1 MATRRQYG
9 TTWWGAAWLN
19 AIEHVDEAN
28 RLPRGKTYAN
38 TGRVESLELTAKPE
52 IVALVAGS
60 AYSPYEI
67 TIGMKPV
74 SARDAGRLVDA
85 VAADPDLVADLL
97 DGSLP
102 SGIAGICEDLGIEL
116 FPKTWRSMRIHC
128 SCPDS
133 ARICKHVAAVFYI
146 MADRIDMDPFFIF
159 RFRGIDLKRELK
171 DRGIDLNAAVTVKP
185 LTPAA
190 LLARAAADLAVPE
203 PAAESG
209 VLPEAE
215 AAAAEPAGSEE
226 TREAAALAVLRTL
239 PYATLPDLSEVLTS
253 LYPQKI
259 ALTSNPDCAAY
270 VKKILARAAKF
281 TTRTVRGGADVRVKL
296 EESDENPVSAA
307 AAAEW
312 FVTDM
317 LGADAP
323 EALRGAAG
331 ELLLTLNTTKGGD
344 PVFALTA
351 DGKTPKTLKKPASP
365 ELETVPVSLAALTRR
380 EAAVLRPEME
390 CWREAAW
397 VAAALIERG
406 DVVPAVVESPDVKN
420 PCPRIWWLPA
430 LRDPAVKTLLSG
442 LARGIAPWAVG
453 MTGKSALAL
462 TEGDPARTA
471 LLAVSTLTS
480 GLIRAAV
487 LGWSS
492 FPDPA
497 DIFEAG
503 VSACDVSQLDG
514 RIDPRAGESLARAL
528 KPFALGDAYP
538 WRPVLTVRAS
548 PKDEVRLNFGI
559 LGRDAD
565 VEKAAAAELAAPEED
580 EAPDMPPAPP
590 LGVADPSAVPTDRPV
605 LLKRLLK
612 EKRFAPHRFAALSV
626 LKTLSQG
633 APVLESIRTTRGKPA
648 VLPMPELKAF
658 LFETAPHLAML
669 GVTLMLPQSLKKIL
683 KPRLQAS
690 AGSGAGFAKSLLTKN
705 AIADFDWEAAIGSR
719 ALSWNELLDLAKHPG
734 EVVRFGDDFVYVDPA
749 EIARIQRTLENPPA
763 MTPLEKMRA
772 VLMGEAGGTPV
783 AVSDELKAGLA
794 RITEVKDVPPP
805 AGLNAVLRPY
815 QERGFSWL
823 MKNVTLGLG
832 ALIADDMGLGKT
844 LQVIAAVLELK
855 NRGELAAKKVLV
867 VLPTTLIANW
877 TRELAKFA
885 PALTVGV
892 HHGADRRLPD
902 PKDLPDVTLTSYGT
916 LKRDYAALSALAWR
930 LLVIDEAQA
939 VKNPNTLQ
947 TASVKGLGADQVIAM
962 TGTPVEN
969 RLMEYWSI
977 LSVVQPR
984 LLGTQKNFADT
995 FARPIEADHD
1005 ERAAEAFRRL
1015 TAPFMLRRVKTDRS
1029 IISDLPEKN
1038 TIDRFTP
1045 MRLEQTSLYAHTLT
1059 DLLEKLESVEKSPE
1073 AGSMEARAARRG
1085 LVLRMITSLKQICNS
1100 PSQFEKTETEL
1111 PDSGKG
1117 DAFLEIID
1125 QCLTDGRKVLV
1136 FTQYREMGERL
1147 AAWLMN
1153 AKGVAAEFL
1162 HGGVPV
1168 KKRAEM
1174 VDRFQTERDARVLIL
1189 SLKAGGTG
1197 LNLTAA
1203 SAVIHYDLWWN
1214 PAVEAQATDR
1224 AFRIGQRRDVLVYRL
1239 VTAGTFEE
1247 KINEMLEQKRE
1258 LADLTVATG
1267 ESWIGDLPSAE
1278 LRKIFALDA

>member
-19 AIEHVDEAN
+19 AIERVDEAN

-74 SARDAGRLVDA
+74 SARDAGRLADA
-85 VAADPDLVADLL
+85 VAADPDLVAELL

-102 SGIAGICEDLGIEL
+102 SGIADICEDLGIEL

-128 SCPDS
+128 TCPDS

-171 DRGIDLNAAVTVKP
+171 ERGIDLNAAVTVKP
-185 LTPAA
+185 LAPAA
-190 LLARAAADLAVPE
+190 LLARAAADLKVPQPDAQ
-203 PAAESG
+203 PAADS
-209 VLPEAE
+209 AQ
-215 AAAAEPAGSEE
+215 
-226 TREAAALAVLRTL
+226 TIEAAALAVLRTL

-259 ALTSNPDCAAY
+259 PLTSNPDCAAY

-281 TTRTVRGGADVRVKL
+281 TSRTVRGAAADRVKR
-296 EESDENPVSAA
+296 EEADENPASAA
-307 AAAEW
+307 AAAQW
-312 FVTDM
+312 FTTAT

-323 EALRGAAG
+323 EALRTAAG
-331 ELLLTLNTTKGGD
+331 ELLLTLGATKGGD

-351 DGKTPKTLKKPASP
+351 GAKMPKKPASP

-380 EAAVLRPEME
+380 EAEVLRPEME

-397 VAAALIERG
+397 AAAALIERG
-406 DVVPAVVESPDVKN
+406 AVVPAVVEPSGVKN

-430 LRDPAVKTLLSG
+430 LRDPAVKTLLTG
-442 LARGIAPWAVG
+442 LARGIAPWAQQL
-453 MTGKSALAL
+453 TDKSALAL

-471 LLAVSTLTS
+471 LLAVSTLTT
-480 GLIRAAV
+480 GLIRAAI
-487 LGWSS
+487 LDWSS
-492 FPDPA
+492 HPDPA
-497 DIFEAG
+497 DVFEAG
-503 VSACDVSQLDG
+503 ACAYDVSQLDG

-538 WRPVLTVRAS
+538 WRPVLTVRTS

-565 VEKAAAAELAAPEED
+565 VEKAAAAELAAPEDED
-580 EAPDMPPAPP
+580 SIPMPPAPA

-633 APVLESIRTTRGKPA
+633 APVLEGIRTSRGKPA
-648 VLPMPELKAF
+648 VLPMPELKDF

-669 GVTLMLPQSLKKIL
+669 GVTLMLPQSLRRIL

-705 AIADFDWEAAIGSR
+705 AIADFDWEAAVGGR

-772 VLMGEAGGTPV
+772 VLMGEADGTPV
-783 AVSDELKAGLA
+783 AVSDELKAGLE
-794 RITEVKDVPPP
+794 RITEVKDVAPP

-823 MKNVTLGLG
+823 MKNISLGLG

-892 HHGADRRLPD
+892 HHGADRRLPT
-902 PKDLPDVTLTSYGT
+902 PKELPDVTLTSYGT
-916 LKRDYAALSALAWR
+916 LKRDYEALSALAWR

-977 LSVVQPR
+977 LSIVQPR
-984 LLGTQKNFADT
+984 LLGTQKNFADA

-1059 DLLEKLESVEKSPE
+1059 DLLEKLEGVEKSPE
-1073 AGSMEARAARRG
+1073 AGSAEARAARRG
-1085 LVLRMITSLKQICNS
+1085 LVLKMITSLKQICNS
-1100 PSQFEKTETEL
+1100 PSQFEKAETAL

-1147 AAWLMN
+1147 AAWLLN

-1247 KINEMLEQKRE
+1247 KINEMLGQKRA
-1258 LADLTVATG
+1258 LADLTVASG